1 MSRRRSAKTRS
12 GSKDSAVGSPLSRQ
26 PEILEFRKLLGD
38 IRVNLSR
45 LSRTYGEPMRLR
57 FHQDHANH
65 RSYRSPAR
73 VEAEALY
80 HMVQV
85 GGDTVDNVRELIAV
99 PPKLEEY
106 VTDPSFP
113 NRADQRRLLAS
124 LGTKRGRQIKS
135 RQVLLLPVVHAL
147 FKTFAP
153 CFFWCP

>member
-124 LGTKRGRQIKS
+124 LRFRK
-135 RQVLLLPVVHAL
+135 QVMKEFEELVVGERSA
-147 FKTFAP
+147 AVAAGAS
-153 CFFWCP
+153 